1 MVRPPLT
8 SHPHF
13 PEGGALNPYIM
24 AFSSQLTE
32 SIRSVPQLALNTGKQ
47 SIADFLPLF
56 NQIGEV
62 GVALVRHVVNQEV
75 IFLCHTLV
83 ESYIFVY
90 GCDLINSTFQ

>member
-1 MVRPPLT
+1 
-8 SHPHF
+8 
-13 PEGGALNPYIM
+13 M

-32 SIRSVPQLALNTGKQ
+32 CIRSVPQLALNTGEQ
-47 SIADFLPLF
+47 SIADSLPLF

-83 ESYIFVY
+83 ESYIFVC